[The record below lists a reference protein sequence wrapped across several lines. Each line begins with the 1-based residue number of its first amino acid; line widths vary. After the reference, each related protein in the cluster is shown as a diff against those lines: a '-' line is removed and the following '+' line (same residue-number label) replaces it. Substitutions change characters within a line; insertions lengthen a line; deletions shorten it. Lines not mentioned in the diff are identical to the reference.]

1 MQAYYCPKCGSED
14 VIEIR
19 HADSPNEN
27 QISMFCENCHR
38 TGTID
43 EFSKKP
49 YFWNWRFWRV
59 RPIPALLAIG
69 IYLCIPA
76 SGKVRAIVF
85 IVIYALLCSITLRR
99 RNGKRVFPPYLW

>member
-19 HADSPNEN
+19 HTDSPAEN
-27 QISMFCENCHR
+27 QTSLFCENCHR
-38 TGTID
+38 TGTEE

-69 IYLCIPA
+69 LSLCIPA
-76 SGKVRAIVF
+76 SGTIRIIVF
-85 IVIYALLCSITLRR
+85 IAIYALLSSRSEERR
-99 RNGKRVFPPYLW
+99 VG